1 MIDQSPLGELQG
13 SINSSPTVIASLRSV
28 LTGQLL
34 PITTPISCR
43 TCGDKLQ
50 AGSRIVVEQ
59 ATPLQHISW
68 QSTRWCCLACGLTAV
83 HLPRR
88 PIYRVLATV
97 GMRSFVS
104 QQEHRACLNNPVVLS
119 TNVALADTP
128 DCHPESALPVH
139 STGIDTHK
147 QCLSVGA
154 SPHNSATTCAD
165 SQTND

>member
-1 MIDQSPLGELQG
+1 MIDQSLLGELQG
-13 SINSSPTVIASLRSV
+13 PIGSSPTVVASLRSV

-34 PITTPISCR
+34 PATTPISCH

-59 ATPLQHISW
+59 ATPLQHIGW
-68 QSTRWCCLACGLTAV
+68 QPTRWCCLACGLTAG

-104 QQEHRACLNNPVVLS
+104 HQEHRACLNTPVVLS
-119 TNVALADTP
+119 TNVALTDTT
-128 DCHPESALPVH
+128 DCHPESALPIH
-139 STGIDTHK
+139 STDIDTNK
-147 QCLSVGA
+147 KCLSVGI

-165 SQTND
+165 SPTND